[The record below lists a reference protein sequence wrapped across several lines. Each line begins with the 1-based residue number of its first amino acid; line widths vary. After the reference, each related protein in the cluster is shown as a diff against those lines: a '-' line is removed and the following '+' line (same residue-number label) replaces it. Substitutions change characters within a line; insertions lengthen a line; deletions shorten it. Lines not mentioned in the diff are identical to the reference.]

1 MAIEIKNINKSFK
14 HDELSVLEDIN
25 LNIDDGKFVCL
36 LGPSGCGKTT
46 LLRLISGLDKPSS
59 GEIIADGEV
68 VKGPSGD
75 RAVIFQQYSLF
86 PWLTVLDNVMFG
98 LNISGKASKEENL
111 KTAERY
117 LERVGL
123 IEFKDN
129 SYTGRII
136 HQTPAN
142 YRQEDTITDAE
153 YRSLRKM
160 MFDMEKII
168 EIYNNNAI
176 KYYDN
181 SDGKYF
187 NIDDLN
193 ENDIDKLIQE
203 KEFLVKNTCDN
214 ESINFIKQ
222 I

>member
-1 MAIEIKNINKSFK
+1 
-14 HDELSVLEDIN
+14 
-25 LNIDDGKFVCL
+25 
-36 LGPSGCGKTT
+36 
-46 LLRLISGLDKPSS
+46 
-59 GEIIADGEV
+59 
-68 VKGPSGD
+68 
-75 RAVIFQQYSLF
+75 
-86 PWLTVLDNVMFG
+86 
-98 LNISGKASKEENL
+98 
-111 KTAERY
+111 
-117 LERVGL
+117 
-123 IEFKDN
+123 
-129 SYTGRII
+129 
-136 HQTPAN
+136 
-142 YRQEDTITDAE
+142 
-153 YRSLRKM
+153 